1 MDSDSDRAAPVCEPG
16 SAAAAPSTGNLQRFK
31 LRRGPGRERSHVTSV
46 RVRYSGC
53 PGVDCPEVAAV
64 PVRGLVTRMLSSQPR
79 EAVPAM
85 GRCLPKAAIARSSR
99 RRSVS
104 RLTKPRATGLV
115 RARPGVA
122 PFCPA
127 PVCPGPG
134 SHWSSM
140 LPPAALGARPAWP
153 EPVPPPAGRAN
164 NSTGSRQHSRGA
176 LAVPQTAPGRGRGR
190 GHYYPPAWW
199 RAGGRVADKL
209 LVRRRRP
216 GTLAFMSHAGGP
228 GHRPSRIRIAAPVLR
243 SQDGASL
250 AHAGPDAHGPHPGGS
265 AGSGRSGDQPRPRR
279 AAPRHP
285 RRHLRR
291 KHRRRNSSPHDL
303 AAQVLCN
310 GFALGARFGLGSLAK
325 RSAMRESSP
334 PL

>member
-1 MDSDSDRAAPVCEPG
+1 MAPPAPG
-16 SAAAAPSTGNLQRFK
+16 SETVQDLTCTAGGGLGLGPCRARRRARVCGRGTINWQLATIQVTPGPEWPGNAAM
-31 LRRGPGRERSHVTSV
+31 SV

-134 SHWSSM
+134 SNWSSM

-164 NSTGSRQHSRGA
+164 NSTGSWQHSRGA
-176 LAVPQTAPGRGRGR
+176 PAVPQTAPGRGRGR
-190 GHYYPPAWW
+190 GH
-199 RAGGRVADKL
+199 
-209 LVRRRRP
+209 
-216 GTLAFMSHAGGP
+216 
-228 GHRPSRIRIAAPVLR
+228 
-243 SQDGASL
+243 
-250 AHAGPDAHGPHPGGS
+250 
-265 AGSGRSGDQPRPRR
+265 
-279 AAPRHP
+279 
-285 RRHLRR
+285 
-291 KHRRRNSSPHDL
+291 
-303 AAQVLCN
+303 
-310 GFALGARFGLGSLAK
+310 
-325 RSAMRESSP
+325 
-334 PL
+334 